1 MVAKLFAEHPQSPP
15 SLAKR
20 LHNLGLAEFV
30 RESSL
35 HPVFAVEMHD
45 RFYDALL
52 AAARLALRPLLEGRK
67 TVRKAAK
74 RPPRRRQTLD
84 EMAIGDEIVNQAAD
98 ILIREVSN
106 FERSDQGA
114 APVFFLALPSGDS
127 IHRVADGDEG
137 TPPVFPAYFLA
148 PADDR
153 RRALARHALFTNPG
167 QARGR
172 DSTHLAIR
180 ERPDRDARILEE
192 QGERGAGEDQGR
204 GEGGRQKLGGV
215 GGAFPP
221 PSPVQRSGR
230 LADVSAEQTT
240 PAEISADDGLRCR
253 PAAAFLSVSPSTLY
267 RWSSQGLV
275 PATRL
280 GRALVFRRRD
290 LIEILERGIPAA
302 RRRHAGDCGA
312 VMADPISANLT
323 LGDPQKVRNLFVSG
337 LRVIDSPTSSRD
349 SERTVLLAHVDRVQA
364 ILREGASDGA

>member
-1 MVAKLFAEHPQSPP
+1 MAAMVAKLFAEHPQSPP

-167 QARGR
+167 QPTWGGMRSRPAHVAATLLIWRFGKGQIATPESWKRKVKEGR
-172 DSTHLAIR
+172 
-180 ERPDRDARILEE
+180 ARI
-192 QGERGAGEDQGR
+192 
-204 GEGGRQKLGGV
+204 K
-215 GGAFPP
+215 
-221 PSPVQRSGR
+221 
-230 LADVSAEQTT
+230 AE
-240 PAEISADDGLRCR
+240 AK
-253 PAAAFLSVSPSTLY
+253 AAAK
-267 RWSSQGLV
+267 
-275 PATRL
+275 
-280 GRALVFRRRD
+280 
-290 LIEILERGIPAA
+290 
-302 RRRHAGDCGA
+302 
-312 VMADPISANLT
+312 N
-323 LGDPQKVRNLFVSG
+323 SG
-337 LRVIDSPTSSRD
+337 V
-349 SERTVLLAHVDRVQA
+349 
-364 ILREGASDGA
+364 